1 MKQALL
7 RFYTELSDFLP
18 AESQSATVSYLFTGK
33 TASKDPLEAYLRMM
47 GFDSLYRND
56 YADSELVRRAHID
69 NEGSVLAQARRSY
82 PRLLYTGWSAL

>member
-47 GFDSLYRND
+47 GFDSL
-56 YADSELVRRAHID
+56 
-69 NEGSVLAQARRSY
+69 
-82 PRLLYTGWSAL
+82 